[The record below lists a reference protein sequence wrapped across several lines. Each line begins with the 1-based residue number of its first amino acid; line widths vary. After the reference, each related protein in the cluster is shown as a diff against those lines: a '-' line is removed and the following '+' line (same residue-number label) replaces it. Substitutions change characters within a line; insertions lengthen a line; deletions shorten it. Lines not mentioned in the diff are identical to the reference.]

1 MVRRYNKKV
10 DQRNT
15 PQPKTPAPLLGWH
28 GPTLGDDEAT
38 ALPVL
43 AALDTDRQAALIS
56 RERVLAL
63 REASGWI
70 SEARRFLIT
79 PQKG

>member
-1 MVRRYNKKV
+1 VVRRYNKKV

-43 AALDTDRQAALIS
+43 AALDTDRQAT
-56 RERVLAL
+56 R
-63 REASGWI
+63 WM
-70 SEARRFLIT
+70 
-79 PQKG
+79 Q